1 MANGR
6 RIGRININDLVGSL
20 NIPQTTGINR
30 ALEAIKDRGMASL
43 GQGIDEW
50 AEKGQF
56 TSDRTSLSNF
66 FNKIFKNEK
75 VAKTVEDVATLASG
89 AINPLLPLIK
99 AIADKAVTDKEYKKT
114 TGEMRTGYQVPD
126 EFKGTFLENYMKR
139 VGEQGAEQAKTSLEQ
154 NKKAQQLM
162 DWLNIGTNVI
172 PVAGDISKGFKGV
185 SKNVPVKDV
194 KDIVKNLA
202 AKPDTLAKQIAGN
215 VKDIGAGGLQWAG
228 VPTEVLGAL
237 TKPLG
242 KVGKFTLPSAG
253 QLGMTQKKRLMD
265 MLTSDYTEPQFTGM
279 RAPRMRR
286 PNMRGL

>member
-162 DWLNIGTNVI
+162 NWLNIGTNVI
-172 PVAGDISKGFKGV
+172 PVAGDISKGFKLPA
-185 SKNVPVKDV
+185 KNKAMQSIGLGSTP
-194 KDIVKNLA
+194 
-202 AKPDTLAKQIAGN
+202 AGSFS
-215 VKDIGAGGLQWAG
+215 I
-228 VPTEVLGAL
+228 
-237 TKPLG
+237 
-242 KVGKFTLPSAG
+242 PSMNAM
-253 QLGMTQKKRLMD
+253 QNF
-265 MLTSDYTEPQFTGM
+265 E
-279 RAPRMRR
+279 
-286 PNMRGL
+286 